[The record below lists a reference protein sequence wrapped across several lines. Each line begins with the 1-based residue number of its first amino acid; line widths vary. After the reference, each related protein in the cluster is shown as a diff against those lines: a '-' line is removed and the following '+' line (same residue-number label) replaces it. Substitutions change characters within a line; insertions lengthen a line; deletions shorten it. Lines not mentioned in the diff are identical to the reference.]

1 MYLNDL
7 LKGKIMRE
15 FINIVFASDNNYAQH
30 TAVAMTSVLLNTT
43 VPEKIKFFLIDDNID
58 QNNKD
63 KILST
68 VKSLHGNIEFVKI
81 KNTDLENCYVSGE
94 LSRASYFRLD
104 IANILDNDIR
114 KIIYLDCDLLVYDDI
129 EKMWSIDMNGKPIAA
144 TCDYGIMASKRIRK
158 QKNKFI
164 GLPFTTPYFNAGV
177 LMMDLDMWRKYD
189 YAKDIIQLATY
200 NKYPN
205 HDQDALN
212 KFFMN
217 NWQEIPLR
225 WDVIPPVFNLFLKI
239 IVNKNLRNKAIE
251 AKLNPAIFHY
261 AGGYKPWEYKIYHG
275 FNDKYYEYLQYTD
288 FKDAVMPQ
296 FDKRR
301 KNRSITRQI
310 LRLRLADFWVKVFS
324 R

>member
-1 MYLNDL
+1 ME
-7 LKGKIMRE
+7 K

-30 TAVAMTSVLLNTT
+30 TAVAMASVLLNTKS
-43 VPEKIKFFLIDDNID
+43 PDKIKFFLIDDNIE
-58 QNNKD
+58 QNNKN

-68 VKSLHGNIEFVKI
+68 VKNLRGNIELVKI
-81 KNTDLENCYVSGE
+81 TNTDLENCYVSGE

-104 IANILDNDIR
+104 IANILSSNIK

-129 EKMWSIDMNGKPIAA
+129 EKMWNINMCKKPIAA
-144 TCDYGIMASKRIRK
+144 TCDYGIMASKRIRM

-164 GLPFTTPYFNAGV
+164 GLPFDADYFNAGV

-189 YAKDIIQLATY
+189 YAKEIIKLAVE

-212 KFFMN
+212 KFFMH

-239 IVNKNLRNKAIE
+239 ITNKKLRNKAIE

-261 AGGYKPWEYKIYHG
+261 AGGYKPWEYKIYRG
-275 FNDKYYEYLQYTD
+275 FNDKYYEYLQHTD

-301 KNRSITRQI
+301 KNRSITRQMF
-310 LRLRLADFWVKVFS
+310 RLRLADFWAKVFA
-324 R
+324 

>member
-1 MYLNDL
+1 MDN
-7 LKGKIMRE
+7 K
-15 FINIVFASDNNYAQH
+15 INIVFASDNNYAQH
-30 TAVAMTSVLLNTT
+30 TAVAMTSVLVNTK
-43 VPEKIKFFLIDDNID
+43 VPQKIQFYLIDDEIQQENKEKITKTV
-58 QNNKD
+58 QN
-63 KILST
+63 LG
-68 VKSLHGNIEFVKI
+68 GNIEFIKI
-81 KNTDLENCYVSGE
+81 KNSKLEDCYVSGE

-104 IANILDNDIR
+104 IANILGESIE

-129 EKMWSIDMNGKPIAA
+129 EKMWQLDMGGKPVAA
-144 TCDYGIMASKRIRK
+144 TCDLGIMASARVRK

-164 GLPFTTPYFNAGV
+164 GLPFDAPYFNAGV
-177 LMMDLDMWRKYD
+177 LIMDLKKWRD
-189 YAKDIIQLATY
+189 GNYAEAIIALATQ

-239 IVNKNLRNKAIE
+239 LNKPDLRKKAIE

-261 AGGYKPWEYKIYHG
+261 AGGYKPWEYEIHNG
-275 FNDKYYEYLQYTD
+275 FNDKYYEYLKLTEY
-288 FKDAVMPQ
+288 KDAKMPQ

-301 KNRSITRQI
+301 KNRSIKRQM
-310 LRLRLADFWVKVFS
+310 LRLKMGNMWAKIFK
-324 R
+324 

>member
-1 MYLNDL
+1 MMDN
-7 LKGKIMRE
+7 K
-15 FINIVFASDNNYAQH
+15 INIVFASDNNYAQH
-30 TAVAMTSVLLNTT
+30 TSVAMASVLVNTK
-43 VPEKIKFFLIDDNID
+43 VPQKIQFYLIDDEIQQDNKEKITKTV
-58 QNNKD
+58 QN
-63 KILST
+63 LG
-68 VKSLHGNIEFVKI
+68 GNIEFIKI
-81 KNTDLENCYVSGE
+81 KNSKLEDCYVSGE

-104 IANILDNDIR
+104 IANILDESIE

-129 EKMWSIDMNGKPIAA
+129 EKMWQLDMSGKPVAA
-144 TCDYGIMASKRIRK
+144 TCDLGIMASARVRK

-164 GLPFTTPYFNAGV
+164 GLPFDAPYFNAGV
-177 LMMDLDMWRKYD
+177 LIMDLKKWRD
-189 YAKDIIQLATY
+189 GNYAEAIIALATQ

-239 IVNKNLRNKAIE
+239 LTKPDLRKKAIE

-261 AGGYKPWEYKIYHG
+261 AGGYKPWEYEIHDG
-275 FNDKYYEYLQYTD
+275 FNDKYYEYLKLTEY
-288 FKDAVMPQ
+288 KDAKMPQ

-301 KNRSITRQI
+301 KNRSIKRQM
-310 LRLRLADFWVKVFS
+310 LRLKMGNMWAKIFK
-324 R
+324 

>member
-1 MYLNDL
+1 MDN
-7 LKGKIMRE
+7 K
-15 FINIVFASDNNYAQH
+15 INIVFASDNNYAQH
-30 TAVAMTSVLLNTT
+30 TAVAMASVLVNTK
-43 VPEKIKFFLIDDNID
+43 VPQKIQFYLIDDEIQQKNKEKITKTV
-58 QNNKD
+58 QN
-63 KILST
+63 LG
-68 VKSLHGNIEFVKI
+68 GNIEFIKI
-81 KNTDLENCYVSGE
+81 KNSKLEDCYVSGE

-104 IANILDNDIR
+104 IANILGESIE

-129 EKMWSIDMNGKPIAA
+129 EKMWQLDMGGKPVAA
-144 TCDYGIMASKRIRK
+144 TCDLGIMASARVRK

-164 GLPFTTPYFNAGV
+164 GLPFDAPYFNAGV
-177 LMMDLDMWRKYD
+177 LIMDLKKWRD
-189 YAKDIIQLATY
+189 GNYAEAIIALATQ

-239 IVNKNLRNKAIE
+239 LNKPDLRKKAIE

-261 AGGYKPWEYKIYHG
+261 AGGYKPWEYEIHDG
-275 FNDKYYEYLQYTD
+275 FNDKYYEYLKLTEY
-288 FKDAVMPQ
+288 KDAKMPQ

-301 KNRSITRQI
+301 KNRSIKRQM
-310 LRLRLADFWVKVFS
+310 LRLKMGNMWAKIFK
-324 R
+324 

>member
-1 MYLNDL
+1 MDN
-7 LKGKIMRE
+7 K
-15 FINIVFASDNNYAQH
+15 INIVFASDNNYAQH
-30 TAVAMTSVLLNTT
+30 TAVAMASVLVNTK
-43 VPEKIKFFLIDDNID
+43 VPQKIQFYLIDDEIQPENKEKITKTV
-58 QNNKD
+58 QN
-63 KILST
+63 LG
-68 VKSLHGNIEFVKI
+68 GNIEFIKI
-81 KNTDLENCYVSGE
+81 KNSRLEDCYVSGE

-104 IANILDNDIR
+104 IANILDENIE

-129 EKMWSIDMNGKPIAA
+129 EKMWQLDMGGKPVAA
-144 TCDYGIMASKRIRK
+144 TCDLGIMASARVRK

-164 GLPFTTPYFNAGV
+164 GLPFDAPYFNAGV
-177 LMMDLDMWRKYD
+177 LIMDLKKWRD
-189 YAKDIIQLATY
+189 GNYAEAIIALATQ

-239 IVNKNLRNKAIE
+239 LNKPDLRKKAIE

-261 AGGYKPWEYKIYHG
+261 AGGYKPWEYEIHDG
-275 FNDKYYEYLQYTD
+275 FNDKYYEYLKLTEY
-288 FKDAVMPQ
+288 KDAKMPQ

-301 KNRSITRQI
+301 KNRSIKRQMI
-310 LRLRLADFWVKVFS
+310 RLKVGNMWAKIFK
-324 R
+324 

>member
-1 MYLNDL
+1 MDN
-7 LKGKIMRE
+7 K
-15 FINIVFASDNNYAQH
+15 INIVFASDNNYAQH
-30 TAVAMTSVLLNTT
+30 TAVAMASVLVNTK
-43 VPEKIKFFLIDDNID
+43 VPQKIQFYLIDDEIQQENKEKITKTV
-58 QNNKD
+58 QN
-63 KILST
+63 LG
-68 VKSLHGNIEFVKI
+68 GNIEFIKI
-81 KNTDLENCYVSGE
+81 KNSKLEDCYVSGE

-104 IANILDNDIR
+104 IANILGESIE

-129 EKMWSIDMNGKPIAA
+129 EKMWQLDMGGKPVAA
-144 TCDYGIMASKRIRK
+144 TCDLGIMASARVRK

-164 GLPFTTPYFNAGV
+164 ELPFDAPYFNAGV
-177 LMMDLDMWRKYD
+177 LIMDLKKWRD
-189 YAKDIIQLATY
+189 GNYAEAIIALATQ

-239 IVNKNLRNKAIE
+239 LNKPDLRKKAIE

-261 AGGYKPWEYKIYHG
+261 AGGYKPWEYEIHDG
-275 FNDKYYEYLQYTD
+275 FNDKYYEYLKLTEY
-288 FKDAVMPQ
+288 KDSKMPQ

-301 KNRSITRQI
+301 KNRSIKRQM
-310 LRLRLADFWVKVFS
+310 LRLKMGNMWAKIFK
-324 R
+324 

>member
-1 MYLNDL
+1 MDN
-7 LKGKIMRE
+7 K
-15 FINIVFASDNNYAQH
+15 INIVFASDNNYAQH
-30 TAVAMTSVLLNTT
+30 TAVAMASVLVNTK
-43 VPEKIKFFLIDDNID
+43 VPQKIQFYLIDDKIQPENKEKITKTV
-58 QNNKD
+58 QN
-63 KILST
+63 LG
-68 VKSLHGNIEFVKI
+68 GNIEFIKI
-81 KNTDLENCYVSGE
+81 KNSRLEDCYVSGE

-104 IANILDNDIR
+104 IANILDESIE

-129 EKMWSIDMNGKPIAA
+129 EKMWQLDMGGKPVAA
-144 TCDYGIMASKRIRK
+144 TCDLGIMASARVRK

-164 GLPFTTPYFNAGV
+164 GLPFDAPYFNAGV
-177 LMMDLDMWRKYD
+177 LMMDLKKWRD
-189 YAKDIIQLATY
+189 GNYAEAIIALATQ

-239 IVNKNLRNKAIE
+239 VTKPDLRKKAIE

-261 AGGYKPWEYKIYHG
+261 AGGYKPWEYEIHDG
-275 FNDKYYEYLQYTD
+275 FNDKYYEYLKLTEY
-288 FKDAVMPQ
+288 KDAKMPQ

-301 KNRSITRQI
+301 KNRSIKRQM
-310 LRLRLADFWVKVFS
+310 LRLKMGNMWAKIFK
-324 R
+324 

>member
-1 MYLNDL
+1 MDN
-7 LKGKIMRE
+7 K
-15 FINIVFASDNNYAQH
+15 INIVFASDNNYAQH
-30 TAVAMTSVLLNTT
+30 TAVAMASVLVNTK
-43 VPEKIKFFLIDDNID
+43 VPQKIQFYLIDDEIQQENKEKIIKTV
-58 QNNKD
+58 QN
-63 KILST
+63 LG
-68 VKSLHGNIEFVKI
+68 GNIEFIKI
-81 KNTDLENCYVSGE
+81 KNSKLEDCYVSGE

-104 IANILDNDIR
+104 IANILDESIE

-129 EKMWSIDMNGKPIAA
+129 EKMWQLDMGGKPVAA
-144 TCDYGIMASKRIRK
+144 TCDLGIMASARVRK

-164 GLPFTTPYFNAGV
+164 GLPFDTPYFNAGV
-177 LMMDLDMWRKYD
+177 LIMDLKKWRD
-189 YAKDIIQLATY
+189 GNYAEAIIALATQ

-239 IVNKNLRNKAIE
+239 VTKPDLRKKAIE

-261 AGGYKPWEYKIYHG
+261 AGGYKPWEYEIHEG
-275 FNDKYYEYLQYTD
+275 FNDKYYEYLKLTEY
-288 FKDAVMPQ
+288 KDAKMPQ

-301 KNRSITRQI
+301 KNRSIKRQM
-310 LRLRLADFWVKVFS
+310 LRLKMGDFWARIFG
-324 R
+324 

>member
-1 MYLNDL
+1 MDN
-7 LKGKIMRE
+7 K
-15 FINIVFASDNNYAQH
+15 INIVFASDNNYAQH
-30 TAVAMTSVLLNTT
+30 TAVAMASVLVNTK
-43 VPEKIKFFLIDDNID
+43 VPQRIQFYLIDDEIQPGNKEKITKTV
-58 QNNKD
+58 QN
-63 KILST
+63 LG
-68 VKSLHGNIEFVKI
+68 GNIEFIKI
-81 KNTDLENCYVSGE
+81 KNSRLEDCYVSGE

-104 IANILDNDIR
+104 IANILDESIE

-129 EKMWSIDMNGKPIAA
+129 EKMWQLDMGGKPVAA
-144 TCDYGIMASKRIRK
+144 TCDLGIMASARVRK

-164 GLPFTTPYFNAGV
+164 GLPFDAPYFNAGV
-177 LMMDLDMWRKYD
+177 LIMDLKKWRD
-189 YAKDIIQLATY
+189 GNYAEAIIDLATQ

-239 IVNKNLRNKAIE
+239 LIKPDLRKKAIE

-261 AGGYKPWEYKIYHG
+261 AGGYKPWEYEIHDG
-275 FNDKYYEYLQYTD
+275 FNDKYYEYLKLTEY
-288 FKDAVMPQ
+288 KDAKMPQ

-301 KNRSITRQI
+301 KNRSIKRQM
-310 LRLRLADFWVKVFS
+310 LRLKMGNMWAKIFK
-324 R
+324 

>member
-1 MYLNDL
+1 MDN
-7 LKGKIMRE
+7 K
-15 FINIVFASDNNYAQH
+15 INIVFASDNNYAQH
-30 TAVAMTSVLLNTT
+30 TAVAMASVLVNTK
-43 VPEKIKFFLIDDNID
+43 VPQRIQFYLIDDEIQPGNKEKITKTV
-58 QNNKD
+58 QN
-63 KILST
+63 LG
-68 VKSLHGNIEFVKI
+68 GNIEFIKI
-81 KNTDLENCYVSGE
+81 KNSRLEDCYVSGE

-104 IANILDNDIR
+104 IANILDENIE

-129 EKMWSIDMNGKPIAA
+129 EKMWQLDMGGKPVAA
-144 TCDYGIMASKRIRK
+144 TCDLGIMASARVRK

-164 GLPFTTPYFNAGV
+164 GLPFDAPYFNAGV
-177 LMMDLDMWRKYD
+177 LIMDLKKWRD
-189 YAKDIIQLATY
+189 GNYAEAIIALATQ

-239 IVNKNLRNKAIE
+239 VTKPDLRKKAIE

-261 AGGYKPWEYKIYHG
+261 AGGYKPWEYEIHDG
-275 FNDKYYEYLQYTD
+275 FNDKYYEYLKLTEY
-288 FKDAVMPQ
+288 KDAKMPQ

-301 KNRSITRQI
+301 KNRSIKRQM
-310 LRLRLADFWVKVFS
+310 LRLKMGNMWAKIFK
-324 R
+324 

>member
-1 MYLNDL
+1 MDN
-7 LKGKIMRE
+7 K
-15 FINIVFASDNNYAQH
+15 INIVFASDNNYAQH
-30 TAVAMTSVLLNTT
+30 TAVAMASVLVNTK
-43 VPEKIKFFLIDDNID
+43 VPQKIQFYLIDDEIQQENKEKIIKTV
-58 QNNKD
+58 QN
-63 KILST
+63 LG
-68 VKSLHGNIEFVKI
+68 GNIEFIKI
-81 KNTDLENCYVSGE
+81 KNSKLEDCYVSGE

-104 IANILDNDIR
+104 IANILDESIE

-129 EKMWSIDMNGKPIAA
+129 EKMWQLDMGGKPVAA
-144 TCDYGIMASKRIRK
+144 TCDLGIMASARVRK

-164 GLPFTTPYFNAGV
+164 GLPFDAPYFNAGV
-177 LMMDLDMWRKYD
+177 LMMDLKKWRD
-189 YAKDIIQLATY
+189 DNYAEAIIALATQ

-239 IVNKNLRNKAIE
+239 VTKTDLRQKAIK

-261 AGGYKPWEYKIYHG
+261 AGGYKPWEYEIHNG
-275 FNDKYYEYLQYTD
+275 FNDKYYEYLKLTEY
-288 FKDAVMPQ
+288 KDAKMPQ

-301 KNRSITRQI
+301 KNRSIKRQM
-310 LRLRLADFWVKVFS
+310 LRLKMGNMWAKIFK
-324 R
+324 

>member
-1 MYLNDL
+1 MDN
-7 LKGKIMRE
+7 K
-15 FINIVFASDNNYAQH
+15 INIVFASDNNYAQH
-30 TAVAMTSVLLNTT
+30 TAVAMASVLVNTK
-43 VPEKIKFFLIDDNID
+43 VPQRIQFYLIDDEIQPGNKEKITKTV
-58 QNNKD
+58 QN
-63 KILST
+63 LG
-68 VKSLHGNIEFVKI
+68 GNIEFIKI
-81 KNTDLENCYVSGE
+81 KNSRLEDCYVSGE

-104 IANILDNDIR
+104 IANILDKSIE

-129 EKMWSIDMNGKPIAA
+129 EKMWQLDMGGKPVAA
-144 TCDYGIMASKRIRK
+144 TCDLGIMASARVRK

-164 GLPFTTPYFNAGV
+164 GLPFDAPYFNAGV
-177 LMMDLDMWRKYD
+177 LIMDLKKWRD
-189 YAKDIIQLATY
+189 GNYAEAIIALATQ

-239 IVNKNLRNKAIE
+239 LNKPDLRKKAIE

-261 AGGYKPWEYKIYHG
+261 AGGYKPWEYEIHDG
-275 FNDKYYEYLQYTD
+275 FNDKYYEYLKLTEY
-288 FKDAVMPQ
+288 KDAKMPQ

-301 KNRSITRQI
+301 KNRSIKRQM
-310 LRLRLADFWVKVFS
+310 LRLKMGNMWAKIFK
-324 R
+324 

>member
-1 MYLNDL
+1 MDN
-7 LKGKIMRE
+7 K
-15 FINIVFASDNNYAQH
+15 INIVFASDNNYAQH
-30 TAVAMTSVLLNTT
+30 TAVAMASVLVNTK
-43 VPEKIKFFLIDDNID
+43 VPQKIQFYLIDDEIQQENKEKITKTV
-58 QNNKD
+58 QN
-63 KILST
+63 LG
-68 VKSLHGNIEFVKI
+68 GNIEFIKI
-81 KNTDLENCYVSGE
+81 KNSKLEDCYVSGE

-104 IANILDNDIR
+104 IANILDESIE

-129 EKMWSIDMNGKPIAA
+129 EKMWQLDMDGKPVAA
-144 TCDYGIMASKRIRK
+144 TCDLGIMASARVRK

-164 GLPFTTPYFNAGV
+164 GLPFDAPYFNAGV
-177 LMMDLDMWRKYD
+177 LIMDLKKWRD
-189 YAKDIIQLATY
+189 GNYAEAIIALATQ

-239 IVNKNLRNKAIE
+239 VTKPDLRKKAIE

-261 AGGYKPWEYKIYHG
+261 AGGYKPWEYEIHDG
-275 FNDKYYEYLQYTD
+275 FNDKYYEYLKLTEY
-288 FKDAVMPQ
+288 KDAKMPQ

-301 KNRSITRQI
+301 KNRSIKRQM
-310 LRLRLADFWVKVFS
+310 LRLKMGNVWAKIFK
-324 R
+324 

>member
-1 MYLNDL
+1 MKD
-7 LKGKIMRE
+7 

-30 TAVAMTSVLLNTT
+30 TAVAMASVLLNTKS
-43 VPEKIKFFLIDDNID
+43 PDKIKFFLIDDNI
-58 QNNKD
+58 QQENKD

-68 VKSLHGNIEFVKI
+68 IKKLNGSIEFVKI
-81 KNTDLENCYVSGE
+81 KNINLENCYVSGE

-104 IANILDNDIR
+104 IANILDDDIK

-129 EKMWSIDMNGKPIAA
+129 EKMWNIDMCNKPLAA
-144 TCDYGIMASKRIRK
+144 TCDYGIMASKRIRM
-158 QKNKFI
+158 QKNKYI
-164 GLPFTTPYFNAGV
+164 GLPFDAAYFNAGV
-177 LMMDLDMWRKYD
+177 LMMDLDMWREYD
-189 YAKDIIQLATY
+189 YAKDIIKLATE

-212 KFFMN
+212 KFFMH

-239 IVNKNLRNKAIE
+239 ITNKKLRNKAIE

-261 AGGYKPWEYKIYHG
+261 AGGYKPWEYKIYRG
-275 FNDKYYEYLQYTD
+275 FNDKYYEYLQHTD

-301 KNRSITRQI
+301 KNRSITRQMF
-310 LRLRLADFWVKVFS
+310 RLRLADFWAKVFA
-324 R
+324 

>member
-1 MYLNDL
+1 MDN
-7 LKGKIMRE
+7 K
-15 FINIVFASDNNYAQH
+15 INIVFSSDNNYAQH
-30 TAVAMTSVLLNTT
+30 TAVAMASVLVNTK
-43 VPEKIKFFLIDDNID
+43 VPQKIQFYLIDDEIQQKNKEKVTKTV
-58 QNNKD
+58 QN
-63 KILST
+63 LG
-68 VKSLHGNIEFVKI
+68 GNIEFIKI
-81 KNTDLENCYVSGE
+81 KNSKLEDCYVSGE

-104 IANILDNDIR
+104 IANILGESIE

-129 EKMWSIDMNGKPIAA
+129 EKMWQLDMGGKPVAA
-144 TCDYGIMASKRIRK
+144 TCDLGIMASARVRK

-164 GLPFTTPYFNAGV
+164 GLPFDAPYFNAGV
-177 LMMDLDMWRKYD
+177 LMMDLKKWRD
-189 YAKDIIQLATY
+189 GNYAEAIIALATQ

-239 IVNKNLRNKAIE
+239 VTKPDLRKKAIE

-261 AGGYKPWEYKIYHG
+261 AGGYKPWEYEIHNG
-275 FNDKYYEYLQYTD
+275 FNEKYYEYLKLTEY
-288 FKDAVMPQ
+288 KDAKMPQ

-301 KNRSITRQI
+301 KNRSIKRQM
-310 LRLRLADFWVKVFS
+310 LRLKMGNMWAKIFK
-324 R
+324 

>member
-1 MYLNDL
+1 MDN
-7 LKGKIMRE
+7 K
-15 FINIVFASDNNYAQH
+15 INIVFASDNNYAQH
-30 TAVAMTSVLLNTT
+30 TAVAMTSVLVNTK
-43 VPEKIKFFLIDDNID
+43 VPQKIQFYLIDDEIQQENKEKITKTV
-58 QNNKD
+58 QN
-63 KILST
+63 LG
-68 VKSLHGNIEFVKI
+68 GNIEFIKI
-81 KNTDLENCYVSGE
+81 KNSKLEDCYVSGE

-104 IANILDNDIR
+104 IANILEKSIE

-129 EKMWSIDMNGKPIAA
+129 EKMWQLDMGGKPVAA
-144 TCDYGIMASKRIRK
+144 TCDLGIMASARVRK

-164 GLPFTTPYFNAGV
+164 GLPFDAPYFNAGV
-177 LMMDLDMWRKYD
+177 LIMDLKKWRD
-189 YAKDIIQLATY
+189 GNYAEAIIALATQ

-239 IVNKNLRNKAIE
+239 VTKPDLRKKAIE

-261 AGGYKPWEYKIYHG
+261 AGGYKPWEYEIHDG
-275 FNDKYYEYLQYTD
+275 FNDKYYEYLKLTEY
-288 FKDAVMPQ
+288 KEAKMPQ

-301 KNRSITRQI
+301 KNRSIKRQM
-310 LRLRLADFWVKVFS
+310 LRLKMGNMWAKIFK
-324 R
+324 

>member
-1 MYLNDL
+1 MDN
-7 LKGKIMRE
+7 K
-15 FINIVFASDNNYAQH
+15 INIVFASDNNYAQH
-30 TAVAMTSVLLNTT
+30 TAVAMASVLVNTK
-43 VPEKIKFFLIDDNID
+43 VPQKIQFYLIDDEIQQENKEKIIKTV
-58 QNNKD
+58 QN
-63 KILST
+63 LG
-68 VKSLHGNIEFVKI
+68 GNIEFIKI
-81 KNTDLENCYVSGE
+81 KNSKLEDCYVSGE

-104 IANILDNDIR
+104 IANILDESIE

-129 EKMWSIDMNGKPIAA
+129 EKMWQLDMGGKPVAA
-144 TCDYGIMASKRIRK
+144 TCDLGIMASARVRK

-164 GLPFTTPYFNAGV
+164 GLPFDAPYFNAGV
-177 LMMDLDMWRKYD
+177 LMMDLKKWRD
-189 YAKDIIQLATY
+189 GNYAEAIIALATQ

-239 IVNKNLRNKAIE
+239 LNKPDLRKKAIE

-261 AGGYKPWEYKIYHG
+261 AGGYKPWEYEIHDG
-275 FNDKYYEYLQYTD
+275 FNDKYYEYLKLTEY
-288 FKDAVMPQ
+288 KDAKMPQ

-301 KNRSITRQI
+301 KNRSIKRQM
-310 LRLRLADFWVKVFS
+310 LRLKMGNMWAKIFK
-324 R
+324 

>member
-1 MYLNDL
+1 MDN
-7 LKGKIMRE
+7 K
-15 FINIVFASDNNYAQH
+15 INIVFASDNNYAQH
-30 TAVAMTSVLLNTT
+30 TAVAMASVLVNTK
-43 VPEKIKFFLIDDNID
+43 VPQKIQFYLIDDEIQPENKEKITKTV
-58 QNNKD
+58 QN
-63 KILST
+63 LG
-68 VKSLHGNIEFVKI
+68 GNIEFIKI
-81 KNTDLENCYVSGE
+81 KNSKLEDCYVSGE

-104 IANILDNDIR
+104 IANILDESIE

-129 EKMWSIDMNGKPIAA
+129 EKMWQLDMGGKPVAA
-144 TCDYGIMASKRIRK
+144 TCDLGIMASARVRK

-164 GLPFTTPYFNAGV
+164 GLPFDVPYFNAGV
-177 LMMDLDMWRKYD
+177 LMMDLKKWRD
-189 YAKDIIQLATY
+189 GNYAEAIIALATQ

-239 IVNKNLRNKAIE
+239 VTKPDLRQKAIE

-261 AGGYKPWEYKIYHG
+261 AGGYKPWEYEIHNG
-275 FNDKYYEYLQYTD
+275 FNDKYYEYLKLTEY
-288 FKDAVMPQ
+288 KDAKMPQ

-301 KNRSITRQI
+301 KNRSIKRQM
-310 LRLRLADFWVKVFS
+310 LRLKMGNMWAKIFK
-324 R
+324 

>member
-1 MYLNDL
+1 MDN
-7 LKGKIMRE
+7 K
-15 FINIVFASDNNYAQH
+15 INIVFASDNNYAQH
-30 TAVAMTSVLLNTT
+30 TAVAMASVLVNTK
-43 VPEKIKFFLIDDNID
+43 VPQKIQFYLIDDEIQQENKEKIIKTV
-58 QNNKD
+58 QN
-63 KILST
+63 LG
-68 VKSLHGNIEFVKI
+68 GNIEFIKI
-81 KNTDLENCYVSGE
+81 KNSKLEDCYVSGE

-104 IANILDNDIR
+104 IANILDESIE

-129 EKMWSIDMNGKPIAA
+129 EKMWQLDMGGKPVAA
-144 TCDYGIMASKRIRK
+144 TCDLGIMASARVRK

-164 GLPFTTPYFNAGV
+164 GLPFDAPYFNAGV
-177 LMMDLDMWRKYD
+177 LMMDLKKWRD
-189 YAKDIIQLATY
+189 GNYAEAIIALATQ

-239 IVNKNLRNKAIE
+239 VTKPDLRKKAIE

-261 AGGYKPWEYKIYHG
+261 AGGYKPWEYEIHNG
-275 FNDKYYEYLQYTD
+275 FNDKYYEYLKLTEY
-288 FKDAVMPQ
+288 KDAKMPQ

-301 KNRSITRQI
+301 KNRSIKRQM
-310 LRLRLADFWVKVFS
+310 LRLKMGNMWAKIFK
-324 R
+324 